1 MYFGASKNNGANVQ
15 LYEYSADN
23 QKRFKVTYLG
33 DGYYSIVAVHS
44 NKALDVK
51 DASKQKGAN
60 VWQWEQNGT
69 DAQKWT
75 IKDVGNGYYSI
86 ISKCNGLYVD
96 VTNASATNYTN
107 IQMCDGNGLNAQKF
121 KFEKVQASTTGSDSN
136 NNNTNNSNNNNNN
149 TEITIPAGT
158 KTIEDGTY
166 VIRSSINQKF
176 VLDVLRSIKKQWS
189 KCTII

>member
-1 MYFGASKNNGANVQ
+1 MYYGASKENGANIQ

-23 QKRFKVTYLG
+23 QKRFKVKYLG
-33 DGYYSIVAVHS
+33 DGYYSIVAMHS

-69 DAQKWT
+69 DAQKWI
-75 IKDVGNGYYSI
+75 IKEAGNGYYNI

-96 VTNASATNYTN
+96 VENAIAKNFTN

-121 KFEKVQASTTGSDSN
+121 KFEKVQTNTTSN
-136 NNNTNNSNNNNNN
+136 TTNENTNQ
-149 TEITIPAGT
+149 ITILKGT

-166 VIRSSINQKF
+166 VIRSSINTKY
-176 VLDVLRSIKKQWS
+176 VLDVLRSIKRKWS
-189 KCTII
+189 KYTII